1 MKKLL
6 CLILALLLCA
16 AAAGCAGGKTA
27 PQPKGPDSSRQE
39 EAESQKAVR
48 DLVEGFG
55 EQLKNVSLLAPQKEA
70 AAAMQKYYADYVAPE
85 LLEKW
90 QDDPSSAPGR
100 EVSSPWPDRI
110 EIRSLER
117 LAGDSYEVQGDIVEV
132 TSAESSGGAAA
143 KRPITLSV
151 QRIGKSWMIVDI
163 TLGEYGSAG
172 KTTGQVVYQNTQYG
186 FTVTLPESWKGYS
199 VLTGEW
205 QGLSLVKGQEGKA
218 IETGPQISI
227 RHPLWTQQ
235 VPRQD
240 IPVMVF
246 TLAQWEELQ
255 KEKFHIGAAPVGPS
269 ELARNSRYVLALP
282 ARYNFAFPEGY
293 EEVETLLQGGAVK
306 ATEEFGG
313 K

>member
-1 MKKLL
+1 MKKL
-6 CLILALLLCA
+6 CLILSLLLCVS
-16 AAAGCAGGKTA
+16 AAGCAGGKTA
-27 PQPKGPDSSRQE
+27 PAPKGPDSSRQE
-39 EAESQKAVR
+39 EAESEKAVR
-48 DLVEGFG
+48 DLIEGFG
-55 EQLKNVSLLAPQKEA
+55 RQLQNVSLLAPQKEA
-70 AAAMQKYYADYVAPE
+70 AAAMQEHYADYVAPE

-90 QDDPSSAPGR
+90 QSDPSSAPGR

-117 LAGDSYEVQGDIVEV
+117 LAGDSYEVQGDIIEV
-132 TSAESSGGAAA
+132 TSAESSGEAAA

-151 QRIGKSWMIVDI
+151 QRIGKRWMIVDV
-163 TLGEYGSAG
+163 TLGEYGSQG
-172 KTTGQVVYQNTQYG
+172 QTGQIVYENTQYG

-205 QGLSLVKGQEGKA
+205 QGLSLAQGQEGKV

-227 RHPLWTQQ
+227 RHPKWTQQ

-240 IPVMVF
+240 IPIMVF
-246 TLAQWEELQ
+246 TLAQWEGLQ
-255 KEKFHIGAAPVGPS
+255 KEQFHIGAAPIGPS

-293 EEVETLLQGGAVK
+293 EEVETLLQSGAVK

-313 K
+313 T